1 MKLDPEL
8 IKYLTNDHFRVLTAI
23 EQGMKNHEFVSMP
36 LIESLAN
43 LKRSNTF
50 KIVQHLLKHKCVFHT
65 GKNYSGYALTY
76 MGYDYLALRV
86 FLKRGHVKKV
96 VCQIGVG
103 KESDIYICE
112 SGDKKDEN
120 GNLVHKGEPVVIKFA
135 RLGRTSFRSIKNNR
149 DYLGNRAAQSWL
161 YMSRIASL
169 KEYAF
174 MRALHERGFPTPTPI
189 DANRHGIVMSL
200 VKAYPMVN
208 VKGMIN
214 TADVY
219 NKLIEMIIKFAE
231 HGLVHGDFNEFN
243 LMINDEEE
251 VTVIDFPQMVST
263 SHPNAQ
269 FYFGRDVQC
278 IQRYFTK
285 KHKLHFEGVPIL
297 ELDIDKKLDLDTE
310 IKASG
315 CFNTVSADQL
325 AEFDK
330 LNEEYLDTRDTG
342 AANNDEDDDSDN
354 EDQEVAEG

>member
-50 KIVQHLLKHKCVFHT
+50 KVVQHLLKHKCVFHT

-120 GNLVHKGEPVVIKFA
+120 GDLVHKGEPVVIKFA

-174 MRALHERGFPTPTPI
+174 MKALHERGFPTPTPI

-219 NKLIEMIIKFAE
+219 NRLIEMIIKFAE

-269 FYFGRDVQC
+269 FYFGRDVEC

-297 ELDIDKKLDLDTE
+297 ENDIDKKLDLDTE

-342 AANNDEDDDSDN
+342 AAKN
-354 EDQEVAEG
+354 

>member
-23 EQGMKNHEFVSMP
+23 EQGMRNHEFVSVP

-43 LKRSNTF
+43 LKRSSAF
-50 KIVQHLLKHKCVFHT
+50 KIVNHLLKHKCVFHT

-86 FLKRGHVKKV
+86 FMKRGHIKKV
-96 VCQIGVG
+96 VAQIGVG

-120 GNLVHKGEPVVIKFA
+120 DELVHKGEPIVIKFQ
-135 RLGRTSFRSIKNNR
+135 RLGRTSFRSIQRNR
-149 DYLGNRAAQSWL
+149 DYLKGRAAQSWL

-174 MRALHERGFPTPTPI
+174 MKALYERGFPTPVPI

-200 VKAYPMVN
+200 VQAYPMVN
-208 VKGMIN
+208 VKGLIN
-214 TADVY
+214 TEQVY
-219 NKLIEMIIKFAE
+219 HRLIELIIQFAE

-243 LMINDEEE
+243 LMISEDEE

-263 SHPNAQ
+263 SHLNAQ
-269 FYFGRDVQC
+269 YYFARDVEC
-278 IQRYFTK
+278 IQRFFTK
-285 KHKLHFEGVPIL
+285 RFRL
-297 ELDIDKKLDLDTE
+297 
-310 IKASG
+310 
-315 CFNTVSADQL
+315 
-325 AEFDK
+325 
-330 LNEEYLDTRDTG
+330 
-342 AANNDEDDDSDN
+342 
-354 EDQEVAEG
+354 